1 MSKAQHQKQNQ
12 IKQARLEI
20 VAQLYKRGWSLRK
33 IQAEVMRRLDLPT
46 YSLNTVHRDIR
57 CLLDEWRE
65 SRLDDMDDAL
75 QLELARI
82 DDTVRELW
90 EQWEKSKED
99 YTRTQMKRR
108 GTPAS
113 RNQNGQ
119 TVQHQEGQNQNPDRI
134 RTLLVEE
141 KTQNVVGLGNPSYIA
156 EIRQQLAERRK
167 LLGLYAPE
175 KKDIQGSMSFASF
188 LMESGALDDAERE
201 AGVLNGENDPI

>member
-20 VAQLYKRGWSLRK
+20 VAQLYKRGWTQRK

-75 QLELARI
+75 QLELSRI

-108 GTPAS
+108 GMPAS

-119 TVQHQEGQNQNPDRI
+119 NVQNQEGQNQNSDRI

-175 KKDIQGSMSFASF
+175 KRDVQGSMSFASF
-188 LMESGALDDAERE
+188 LMESGALDEAEKQSE
-201 AGVLNGENDPI
+201 GIEL

>member
-20 VAQLYKRGWSLRK
+20 VAQLYKRGWTQRK

-75 QLELARI
+75 QLELSRI

-99 YTRTQMKRR
+99 YTRTQMKRK
-108 GTPAS
+108 GMPAS

-119 TVQHQEGQNQNPDRI
+119 TVQHQDGDRI

-141 KTQNVVGLGNPSYIA
+141 KTQNVVGLGNPSYIS

-188 LMESGALDDAERE
+188 LMESGALDEAERE
-201 AGVLNGENDPI
+201 AEGLDV